1 MTTFATSDG
10 TAKYAARRAGRAAE
24 GHFREQQG
32 LWLSSL
38 GIGTYLGEPDA
49 RTDTAYADAIV
60 EAVESGVNVIDSA
73 INYRFQRS
81 ERSVG
86 TALAELARRGY
97 PREELVVCTKGGF
110 LTPDG
115 DMPDDAGEYFGREYV
130 ETGLLREG
138 DVAAGCHSMAPRFIA
153 DQIERSR
160 RNLGVETIDVYYLH
174 NPETQLGEVP
184 REMFHTRVRDAFEF
198 LESAVAAAKIHF
210 YGMATW
216 NAFRQPESAQ
226 DYLSL
231 EGMESLAREVAGGSH
246 HFRFV
251 QLPHNLGMTEALTRT
266 NQMVGGARA
275 PVVSAASKLGIT
287 LVASAAMLQGQLS
300 RNLPPFVTNALGMKS
315 DAERALQFVR
325 STPGITTALVGMSRV
340 EHVRANLALV
350 GVEPASQEQ
359 FSRLFQRGE
368 GK

>member
-1 MTTFATSDG
+1 MSPLATSDG
-10 TAKYAARRAGRAAE
+10 TKKYAARFATRAAA

-32 LWLSSL
+32 LWLSSI

-49 RTDTAYADAIV
+49 RTDQAYTEAIV
-60 EAVESGVNVIDSA
+60 AAVECGANVIDSA

-81 ERSVG
+81 ERSVRA
-86 TALAELARRGY
+86 ALEELARRGFA
-97 PREELVVCTKGGF
+97 REELLICTKGGF

-115 DMPDDAGEYFGREYV
+115 EMPDDANEYFNREYV
-130 ETGLLREG
+130 ATGILREG

-160 RNLGVETIDVYYLH
+160 RNLALETIDVYYLH

-184 REMFHTRVRDAFEF
+184 REMFNSRVRAAFEF

-216 NAFRQPESAQ
+216 NGFRQTENAQ
-226 DYLSL
+226 DFLSL
-231 EGMESLAREVAGGSH
+231 AAMESLARDVAGGSH

-251 QLPHNLGMTEALTRT
+251 QLPCNLGMTEALTRS
-266 NQMVGGARA
+266 NQPLDGRRAPMVG
-275 PVVSAASKLGIT
+275 AASKLGIT

-300 RNLPPFVTNALGMKS
+300 RGLPSFVK
-315 DAERALQFVR
+315 
-325 STPGITTALVGMSRV
+325 
-340 EHVRANLALV
+340 
-350 GVEPASQEQ
+350 
-359 FSRLFQRGE
+359 
-368 GK
+368 